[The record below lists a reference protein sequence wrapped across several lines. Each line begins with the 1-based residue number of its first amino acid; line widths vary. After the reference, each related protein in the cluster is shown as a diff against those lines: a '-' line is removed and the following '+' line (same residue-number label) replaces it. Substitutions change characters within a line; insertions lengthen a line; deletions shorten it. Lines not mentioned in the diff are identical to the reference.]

1 MENSLLKSLIIN
13 NLHEGVY
20 VLDKDGNY
28 IYCNN
33 AFLNMTGGSRE
44 EILKINAYDLLAGSK
59 VGHVTISAGV
69 EALKQK
75 RTISFVNEVVTP
87 KKFKYK
93 QLITATPTFDE
104 LGNLEN
110 VVVEAMR
117 LDLLQARYQQAIA
130 EVEAVKNGGG
140 KIGPMKL
147 TEKATTAIPMIHGK
161 GGAMERVQQELDI
174 LAKTDTTI
182 LVTGETGTGKEV
194 VTQYIHS
201 CSKRNDKPMVEINCA
216 AFPENLLEAELYGY
230 VKGSFT

>member
-87 KKFKYK
+87 KKF
-93 QLITATPTFDE
+93 
-104 LGNLEN
+104 
-110 VVVEAMR
+110 
-117 LDLLQARYQQAIA
+117 
-130 EVEAVKNGGG
+130 
-140 KIGPMKL
+140 
-147 TEKATTAIPMIHGK
+147 
-161 GGAMERVQQELDI
+161 
-174 LAKTDTTI
+174 
-182 LVTGETGTGKEV
+182 
-194 VTQYIHS
+194 
-201 CSKRNDKPMVEINCA
+201 
-216 AFPENLLEAELYGY
+216 
-230 VKGSFT
+230 